1 MINYVAIG
9 RRVKKY
15 RTKAHITQ
23 AQLAELLNVSVSYVS
38 QIECGITEVSLKR
51 LEEIANIINTK
62 LEHLVAE
69 PIENTDISR
78 LEIEEIMRHWSTEQ
92 IITLIKIIRDL
103 DQYFN
108 PSLYPKMILLNNK
121 LPTRALIYHSL
132 TPFLY
137 KIINILIKKGTL
149 GVNRAYTEVNR
160 RRTDVYVN
168 RNL

>member
-1 MINYVAIG
+1 MIWI
-9 RRVKKY
+9 
-15 RTKAHITQ
+15 
-23 AQLAELLNVSVSYVS
+23 
-38 QIECGITEVSLKR
+38 
-51 LEEIANIINTK
+51 NILI
-62 LEHLVAE
+62 HLF
-69 PIENTDISR
+69 I
-78 LEIEEIMRHWSTEQ
+78 Q
-92 IITLIKIIRDL
+92 
-103 DQYFN
+103 
-108 PSLYPKMILLNNK
+108 KMILLNNK